1 MNDLIKKLERQ
12 LIQTHNPILN
22 EMDWDFN
29 WKDKQSI
36 ESAFRLLELE
46 CCPELLDLY
55 LWKTGC
61 AHELLLD
68 LSEGEENQIKLSS
81 MGNYAAYSLS
91 RDIMTQNKIMQASYA
106 DDDRMYPFIFN
117 GVYEDPI
124 LIDLDSS
131 RETYKALFYYSPQ
144 VLLSDA
150 PIMIYDSIES
160 WLKTIIQ
167 CYEQN
172 IYSVDEK
179 GIFQSKTNLEVQ
191 LSRSMNPK
199 SDYWLLDFY
208 VSV

>member
-12 LIQTHNPILN
+12 LIQAHNPILN

-106 DDDRMYPFIFN
+106 DDDRMYPFIFD

-167 CYEQN
+167 CYKQN
-172 IYSVDEK
+172 IYSVEEK

-199 SDYWLLDFY
+199 SDYWLLDF
-208 VSV
+208 

>member
-12 LIQTHNPILN
+12 LIQAHNPILN

-106 DDDRMYPFIFN
+106 DDDRMYPFIFD

-167 CYEQN
+167 CYKQN

-199 SDYWLLDFY
+199 SDYWLLDF
-208 VSV
+208 

>member
-12 LIQTHNPILN
+12 LIQAHNPILN

-106 DDDRMYPFIFN
+106 DDDRMYPFIFD

-167 CYEQN
+167 CYKQN

-179 GIFQSKTNLEVQ
+179 GIFQSKKNLEVQ

-199 SDYWLLDFY
+199 SDYWLLDF
-208 VSV
+208 

>member
-12 LIQTHNPILN
+12 LIQAHNPILN

-36 ESAFRLLELE
+36 ESAFRLLALE

-106 DDDRMYPFIFN
+106 DDDRMYPFIFD

-167 CYEQN
+167 CYKQN

-199 SDYWLLDFY
+199 SDYWLLDF
-208 VSV
+208 

>member
-1 MNDLIKKLERQ
+1 MNDLIKELERQ
-12 LIQTHNPILN
+12 LIQAHNPILN

-36 ESAFRLLELE
+36 ESAFRLLALE

-106 DDDRMYPFIFN
+106 DDDRMYPFIFD

-199 SDYWLLDFY
+199 SDYWLLDF
-208 VSV
+208 

>member
-12 LIQTHNPILN
+12 LIQAHNPILN

-36 ESAFRLLELE
+36 ESAFRLLALE

-106 DDDRMYPFIFN
+106 DDDCMYPFIFD

-179 GIFQSKTNLEVQ
+179 GIFQSKINLEVQ

-199 SDYWLLDFY
+199 SDYWLLDF
-208 VSV
+208 

>member
-12 LIQTHNPILN
+12 LIQAHNPILN

-36 ESAFRLLELE
+36 ESAFRLLALE

-106 DDDRMYPFIFN
+106 DDDCMYPFIFD

-191 LSRSMNPK
+191 LSRNMNPK
-199 SDYWLLDFY
+199 SDYWLLDF
-208 VSV
+208 

>member
-12 LIQTHNPILN
+12 LIQAHNPILN

-55 LWKTGC
+55 LWNTGC

-106 DDDRMYPFIFN
+106 DDDRMYPFIFD

-199 SDYWLLDFY
+199 SDYWLLDF
-208 VSV
+208 

>member
-12 LIQTHNPILN
+12 LIQAHNPILN

-36 ESAFRLLELE
+36 ESAFRLLALE

-61 AHELLLD
+61 AHELLLG

-106 DDDRMYPFIFN
+106 DDDCMYPFIFD

-199 SDYWLLDFY
+199 SDYWLLDF
-208 VSV
+208 

>member
-12 LIQTHNPILN
+12 LIQAHNPILN

-36 ESAFRLLELE
+36 ESAFRLLALE

-106 DDDRMYPFIFN
+106 DDDCMYPFIFD

-167 CYEQN
+167 CYKQN

-199 SDYWLLDFY
+199 SDYWLLDF
-208 VSV
+208 

>member
-12 LIQTHNPILN
+12 LIQAHNPILN

-106 DDDRMYPFIFN
+106 DDGRMYPFIFD

-191 LSRSMNPK
+191 LSRNMNPK
-199 SDYWLLDFY
+199 SDYWLLDF
-208 VSV
+208 

>member
-12 LIQTHNPILN
+12 LIQAHNPILN

-61 AHELLLD
+61 AHELLLG

-106 DDDRMYPFIFN
+106 DDDCMYPFIFD

-167 CYEQN
+167 CYKQN

-199 SDYWLLDFY
+199 SDYWLLDF
-208 VSV
+208 

>member
-12 LIQTHNPILN
+12 LIQAHNPILN

-106 DDDRMYPFIFN
+106 DDDRMYPFIFD

-160 WLKTIIQ
+160 WLKTIIP
-167 CYEQN
+167 CYKQN

-199 SDYWLLDFY
+199 SDYWLLDF
-208 VSV
+208 

>member
-1 MNDLIKKLERQ
+1 
-12 LIQTHNPILN
+12 
-22 EMDWDFN
+22 
-29 WKDKQSI
+29 
-36 ESAFRLLELE
+36 
-46 CCPELLDLY
+46 
-55 LWKTGC
+55 
-61 AHELLLD
+61 
-68 LSEGEENQIKLSS
+68 
-81 MGNYAAYSLS
+81 
-91 RDIMTQNKIMQASYA
+91 MTQNKIMQASYA
-106 DDDRMYPFIFN
+106 DDDRMYPFIFD

-191 LSRSMNPK
+191 LSRNMNPK
-199 SDYWLLDFY
+199 SDYWLLDF
-208 VSV
+208 

>member
-12 LIQTHNPILN
+12 LIQAHNPILN

-36 ESAFRLLELE
+36 ESAFRLLALE

-106 DDDRMYPFIFN
+106 DDDCMYPFIFD

-191 LSRSMNPK
+191 LSRSMNTK
-199 SDYWLLDFY
+199 SDYWLLDF
-208 VSV
+208 

>member
-12 LIQTHNPILN
+12 LIQAHNPILN

-36 ESAFRLLELE
+36 EGAFRLLELE

-61 AHELLLD
+61 AHELLLY
-68 LSEGEENQIKLSS
+68 LSDGEENQIRLSS

-106 DDDRMYPFIFN
+106 DDDRMYPFIFD

-144 VLLSDA
+144 ILLSDA

-160 WLKTIIQ
+160 WIKTIIQ

-199 SDYWLLDFY
+199 SDYWLLDF
-208 VSV
+208 

>member
-12 LIQTHNPILN
+12 LIQAHNPILN

-36 ESAFRLLELE
+36 ESAFRLLALE

-106 DDDRMYPFIFN
+106 DDDRMYPFIFD

-160 WLKTIIQ
+160 WIKTIIQ

-199 SDYWLLDFY
+199 SDYWLLDF
-208 VSV
+208 

>member
-12 LIQTHNPILN
+12 LIQAHNPILN
-22 EMDWDFN
+22 EVDWDFN

-36 ESAFRLLELE
+36 ESAFRLLALE

-106 DDDRMYPFIFN
+106 DDDRMYPFIFD

-199 SDYWLLDFY
+199 SDYWLLDF
-208 VSV
+208 

>member
-106 DDDRMYPFIFN
+106 DDDRMYPFIFD

-191 LSRSMNPK
+191 LSRNMNPK
-199 SDYWLLDFY
+199 SDYWLLDF
-208 VSV
+208 

>member
-12 LIQTHNPILN
+12 LIQAHNPILN

-36 ESAFRLLELE
+36 ESAFKLLALE

-106 DDDRMYPFIFN
+106 DDDCMYPFIFD

-199 SDYWLLDFY
+199 SDYWLLDF
-208 VSV
+208 

>member
-1 MNDLIKKLERQ
+1 MNDLIKELERQ
-12 LIQTHNPILN
+12 LIQAHNPILN

-36 ESAFRLLELE
+36 ESAFRLLALE

-106 DDDRMYPFIFN
+106 DDDCMYPFIFD

-199 SDYWLLDFY
+199 SDYWLLDF
-208 VSV
+208 

>member
-12 LIQTHNPILN
+12 LIQAHNPILN

-106 DDDRMYPFIFN
+106 DDDRMYPFIFD

-160 WLKTIIQ
+160 WIKTIIQ
-167 CYEQN
+167 CYKQN

-199 SDYWLLDFY
+199 SDYWLLDF
-208 VSV
+208 

>member
-12 LIQTHNPILN
+12 LIQAHNPILN

-167 CYEQN
+167 CYKQN

-199 SDYWLLDFY
+199 SDYWLLDF
-208 VSV
+208 

>member
-12 LIQTHNPILN
+12 LIQAHNPILN

-36 ESAFRLLELE
+36 ESAFRLLALE

-106 DDDRMYPFIFN
+106 DDDRMYPFIFD

-160 WLKTIIQ
+160 WLKTITQ

-191 LSRSMNPK
+191 LSRNMNPK
-199 SDYWLLDFY
+199 SDYWLLDF
-208 VSV
+208 

>member
-1 MNDLIKKLERQ
+1 MNDLIKKLGRQ
-12 LIQTHNPILN
+12 LIQAHNPILN

-36 ESAFRLLELE
+36 ESAFRLLALE

-106 DDDRMYPFIFN
+106 DDDCMYPFIFD

-199 SDYWLLDFY
+199 SDYWLLDF
-208 VSV
+208 

>member
-12 LIQTHNPILN
+12 LIQAHNPILN

-36 ESAFRLLELE
+36 EGAFRLLELE

-106 DDDRMYPFIFN
+106 DDDHMYPFIFD

-131 RETYKALFYYSPQ
+131 RETYKALFYYSLQ

-160 WLKTIIQ
+160 WIKTIMQ
-167 CYEQN
+167 YYEQN

-199 SDYWLLDFY
+199 SDYWLLDF
-208 VSV
+208 

>member
-12 LIQTHNPILN
+12 LIQAHNPILN

-36 ESAFRLLELE
+36 ESAFRLLALE

-106 DDDRMYPFIFN
+106 DDYCMYPFIFD

-199 SDYWLLDFY
+199 SDYWLLDF
-208 VSV
+208 

>member
-12 LIQTHNPILN
+12 LIQAHNPILN

-36 ESAFRLLELE
+36 ESAFRLLALE

-106 DDDRMYPFIFN
+106 DDDRMYPFIFD

-199 SDYWLLDFY
+199 SDYWLLDF
-208 VSV
+208 

>member
-12 LIQTHNPILN
+12 LIQAHNPILN

-36 ESAFRLLELE
+36 ESAFRLLGLE

-106 DDDRMYPFIFN
+106 DDDRMYPFIFD

-191 LSRSMNPK
+191 LSRNMNPK
-199 SDYWLLDFY
+199 SDYWLLDF
-208 VSV
+208 

>member
-12 LIQTHNPILN
+12 LIQAHNPILN

-36 ESAFRLLELE
+36 ESAFRLLALE

-106 DDDRMYPFIFN
+106 DDDCMYPFIFD

-199 SDYWLLDFY
+199 SDYWLLDFQ

>member
-12 LIQTHNPILN
+12 LIQAHNPILN

-106 DDDRMYPFIFN
+106 DDDHMYPFIFD

-167 CYEQN
+167 CYKQN

-199 SDYWLLDFY
+199 SDYWLLDF
-208 VSV
+208 

>member
-12 LIQTHNPILN
+12 LIQAHNPILN

-36 ESAFRLLELE
+36 ESAFRLLALE

-61 AHELLLD
+61 AHELLLG

-106 DDDRMYPFIFN
+106 DDDCMYPFIFD

-199 SDYWLLDFY
+199 SDYWLLDFQ

>member
-12 LIQTHNPILN
+12 LIQAHNPILN

-36 ESAFRLLELE
+36 EGAFRLLELE

-106 DDDRMYPFIFN
+106 DDDRMHPFIFD

-160 WLKTIIQ
+160 WIKTIIQ

-199 SDYWLLDFY
+199 SDYWLLDF
-208 VSV
+208 

>member
-12 LIQTHNPILN
+12 LIQAHNPILN

-36 ESAFRLLELE
+36 ESAFRLLALE

-106 DDDRMYPFIFN
+106 DDDCMYPFIFD

-199 SDYWLLDFY
+199 SDYWLLDF
-208 VSV
+208 